1 MAYIIDSEL
10 MKTQRP
16 FYIRFAQYYSLYL
29 FPRGRGFLFL
39 TCARANALA
48 SPLFSPFPHLLH
60 YHFSFV
66 LGELTD
72 FVSMNISIFIS
83 VVIKRVRI
91 PLSILDLIQNPLPI
105 LSFIRMDVS
114 RS

>member
-48 SPLFSPFPHLLH
+48 SPLFSPFPHT
-60 YHFSFV
+60 SR
-66 LGELTD
+66 
-72 FVSMNISIFIS
+72 S
-83 VVIKRVRI
+83 K
-91 PLSILDLIQNPLPI
+91 NPLTNEHHY
-105 LSFIRMDVS
+105 LCHR
-114 RS
+114 